1 MVVMLMFFLLMTLT
15 FEVIVF
21 IFYSAEIGAQAEPES
36 CGTSLPCVCLLL
48 QYLLQRACVFITAGP
63 STSRTEDVSITAV
76 PITKR
81 CVCVCLL
88 LQYLLQSCS
97 RRGGGGMEDMCVFV
111 LLLVCVFITAG
122 PIIKLCVC
130 LLCAPLAEI
139 RC

>member
-36 CGTSLPCVCLLL
+36 CGTSLP
-48 QYLLQRACVFITAGP
+48 
-63 STSRTEDVSITAV
+63 
-76 PITKR
+76 
-81 CVCVCLL
+81 CVCLL